1 MGRKTKS
8 ESRRDKFL
16 DMFYEK
22 LRVLLDDCKDSLA
35 FRNLSVSYGIL
46 VDKQLLCEGKATSR
60 TAVEGGTD
68 PVEELRKRIHA
79 GHSYENSNGD

>member
-1 MGRKTKS
+1 MGRKTKA

-22 LRVLLDDCKDSLA
+22 LRTLLDGCKDSLA

-46 VDKQLLCEGKATSR
+46 VDKELLTSGRATSR
-60 TAVEGGTD
+60 HAIEGGTD
-68 PVEELRKRIHA
+68 PIADLRARINA
-79 GHSYENSNGD
+79 GNSNENSD